1 MASVGKKRPADPVM
15 DTAVEYFAARSHDA
29 WRRQLLKTNPEQKG
43 KPRMRLRG
51 GAMVDV
57 NQPWAKLHAK
67 AKADNKR
74 AAQDA
79 YDAVRKFPD
88 DREAAS
94 DYVHKAWIRRNKGD
108 PSQPKHLFK
117 PYSALSKVEKDK
129 DRAHVDNMRA
139 AIAATRKPVRKVGK
153 AKKARP
159 ARASVRL
166 DARSWAGLQAAAKR
180 LSAALG
186 HDVPAEALLA
196 VSADAMAALAKSIA
210 ISLLP
215 GSTSWKLI

>member
-1 MASVGKKRPADPVM
+1 MASVGKRRRADPVM
-15 DTAVEYFAARSHDA
+15 DAAVEYFAARSHDA
-29 WRRQLLKTNPEQKG
+29 WRKQLLQTNPEQKG

-51 GAMVDV
+51 GVMVDV

-79 YDAVRKFPD
+79 FAAVRKFPN

-94 DYVHKAWIRRNKGD
+94 DYAHKAWIKRNKSD
-108 PSQPKHLFK
+108 PSLPKHLFK

-129 DRAHVDNMRA
+129 DRAHVDNMKK
-139 AIAATRKPVRKVGK
+139 AIAATRKPVDKVSK
-153 AKKARP
+153 AKKAKS
-159 ARASVRL
+159 ARAIVRI
-166 DARSWAGLQAAAKR
+166 DAKSWAGLQAAAKR

-186 HDVPAEALLA
+186 HEVPAEALLA
-196 VSADAMAALAKSIA
+196 VSADAMAALAKSVA
-210 ISLLP
+210 SDVRRKR
-215 GSTSWKLI
+215 G